1 MVLLDW
7 KKTFDKACH
16 DILLDKMGTRGW
28 GVLREN
34 WLKACLARVPMGQC
48 HPERSCSK
56 YMPLNTRHGLWRK
69 KETAYKCVNDVDD
82 TKLGG
87 LDSPKADNSK
97 LDPRL

>member
-16 DILLDKMGTRGW
+16 DILLDKTGTRGW

-34 WLKACLARVPMGQC
+34 WLKACLARVPMGQR

-56 YMPLNTRHGLWRK
+56 CMPLNTRHGLWRK

-82 TKLGG
+82 TKLRG
-87 LDSPKADNSK
+87 LDNPKADNSK